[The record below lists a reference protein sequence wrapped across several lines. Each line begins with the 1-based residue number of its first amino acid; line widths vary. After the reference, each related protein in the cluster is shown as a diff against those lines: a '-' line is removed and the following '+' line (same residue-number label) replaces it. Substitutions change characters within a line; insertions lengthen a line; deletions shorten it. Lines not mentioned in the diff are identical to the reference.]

1 MLAKYWKKI
10 GLIIVIIAC
19 IFNVMMKLINKTS
32 LDSEMISS
40 AEYVQEQEQNNNN
53 QTISK

>member
-19 IFNVMMKLINKTS
+19 VFNVMMKLINKTS
-32 LDSEMISS
+32 LDNEMISS
-40 AEYVQEQEQNNNN
+40 AEYVYEQQNNNN
-53 QTISK
+53 QTINK